1 MQHFLWLLKN
11 QITKNETESESY
23 PVVDGHE
30 EDHSPLR
37 KLSEQREEH
46 PGQQESGPLSPQSG
60 QQDQR
65 QEGHVEV
72 DQGQQIRRNR

>member
-1 MQHFLWLLKN
+1 MLHFLRLLKS
-11 QITKNETESESY
+11 QITKNETESY

-46 PGQQESGPLSPQSG
+46 PGQQESGTLSPQSG
-60 QQDQR
+60 QQDQ
-65 QEGHVEV
+65 
-72 DQGQQIRRNR
+72 